1 MEEQHTTIRLELD
14 EVRRLTGPNLLSND
28 AGAIIDVFIEG
39 IDPQT
44 VVDCWHKH
52 LHTIEQQLN
61 WNENTYVR
69 FYEGGASM
77 SISAPIDLL
86 YSACDVI
93 ELAWECCVLDFNKRY
108 SLPSDTP
115 ALANF
120 SSRVDELKTAIIEER
135 NPALIAFVNA
145 ATDNNVRCLVDD
157 DEVSLGTGTS
167 AQTWPIDSLPDTK
180 EVEWQSFRDIP
191 LALITGTNGKSTS
204 VRLAAQIAKAANLN
218 AGVTSTDFI
227 KVGEQIIDEGDY
239 SGPGGARMLLRD
251 NRTEIA
257 FLEVA
262 RGGLL
267 RRGLPVYQANAA
279 LVTNVASD
287 HLGQYGINTVDEIA
301 QVKLMVAKAIRDG
314 DTLVLNADDER
325 LVKFSDSSSTS
336 ICWFSKRADNP
347 QIVQAKATGRA
358 CVYADNNQIMYFDGA
373 AAESLAQIDLIPMT
387 VKGTALHNLE
397 NALGVVGLCK
407 SMGIES
413 EAISQGLFDFE
424 SNASDNPGRTNIYT
438 RGDATIIVDFAH
450 NPHSMQAVINMAL
463 GLKQKND
470 YSEVTVLF
478 GHAGD
483 RTNLD
488 ITNVADAV
496 IALQPDTY
504 ILTELDKYLRGRHF
518 GEISDVVE
526 QHLLANGVKQ
536 AQIKRA
542 DSPLKGTKIALS
554 QSVAND
560 GVGEVKGKDT
570 KDDTNDK
577 TIKGKTSLILLF
589 ALAEREAI
597 QALIEST

>member
-1 MEEQHTTIRLELD
+1 MNDQHTILKLELD

-44 VVDCWHKH
+44 VVDGWRKH
-52 LHTIEQQLN
+52 LKFIQQQLK

-93 ELAWECCVLDFNKRY
+93 ELAWECCVFDFSKRY
-108 SLPSDTP
+108 SLQSETVPPVTLSNRIDELQTAISEEKKP
-115 ALANF
+115 AL
-120 SSRVDELKTAIIEER
+120 L
-135 NPALIAFVNA
+135 ALVKA
-145 ATDNNVRCLVDD
+145 AEDNNVRCLVDD
-157 DEVSLGTGTS
+157 DEVSLGTGKT
-167 AQTWPIDSLPDTK
+167 AQTWPIDSFPQDSDVKWNTF
-180 EVEWQSFRDIP
+180 SDIP

-204 VRLAAQIAKAANLN
+204 VRLAAQIAKAANIN

-227 KVGEQIIDEGDY
+227 KVGDHIIDEGDY

-267 RRGLPVYQANAA
+267 RRGLPVFHANAA

-301 QVKLMVAKAIRDG
+301 QVKLMVAKAISEG

-325 LVKFSDSSSTS
+325 LVKFADSSSTS
-336 ICWFSKRADNP
+336 ICWFSQHADNP
-347 QIVQAKATGRA
+347 KILEAKEYGRVCVYTESNQIV
-358 CVYADNNQIMYFDGA
+358 YFDGEK
-373 AAESLAQIDLIPMT
+373 AESLAQIDVIPMT
-387 VKGTALHNLE
+387 VKGTALHNIE

-407 SMGIES
+407 SMGIKS
-413 EAISQGLFDFE
+413 EAISQGLVDFE
-424 SNASDNPGRTNIYT
+424 SNASDNPGRTNIHR
-438 RGDATIIVDFAH
+438 RGDTTVIVDFAH
-450 NPHSMQAVINMAL
+450 NPHGMQAVINMAR

-470 YSEVTVLF
+470 YNKVTVMF

-483 RTNLD
+483 RSNLD
-488 ITNVADAV
+488 ITSVTDAV
-496 IALQPDTY
+496 IAIQPDTY
-504 ILTELDKYLRGRHF
+504 ILTELEKYLRGREF

-526 QHLLANGVKQ
+526 QHLLANGVNKTH
-536 AQIKRA
+536 IKRA
-542 DSPLKGTKIALS
+542 NSPLEGTKIALS
-554 QSVAND
+554 DSSTKEA
-560 GVGEVKGKDT
+560 VGNVKSKEE
-570 KDDTNDK
+570 K
-577 TIKGKTSLILLF
+577 KGTSLILLF
-589 ALAEREAI
+589 ALDEREAI

>member
-1 MEEQHTTIRLELD
+1 MDEQHTVIKLELD

-39 IDPQT
+39 IYPQT
-44 VVDCWHKH
+44 VVDCWQKH
-52 LHTIEQQLN
+52 LHLIQQQLK
-61 WNENTYVR
+61 WNENRHVR
-69 FYEGGASM
+69 FYDGGASM

-93 ELAWECCVLDFNKRY
+93 ELAWECSVLELSEHY
-108 SLPSDTP
+108 SMQSDTP
-115 ALANF
+115 AQVNF
-120 SSRVDELKTAIIEER
+120 SQRIDELQSTIIEEK
-135 NPALIAFVNA
+135 NPALIAFIEA

-157 DEVSLGTGTS
+157 DDVSLGTGIT
-167 AQTWPIDSLPDTK
+167 AQTWPIDSLPNAN
-180 EVEWQSFRDIP
+180 EIEWKSFSDIP
-191 LALITGTNGKSTS
+191 IALITGTNGKSTS
-204 VRLAAQIAKAANLN
+204 VRLAAQIAKAAKINS
-218 AGVTSTDFI
+218 GVTSTDFI
-227 KVGEQIIDEGDY
+227 KVGDHIIDEGDY

-267 RRGLPVYQANAA
+267 RRGLPVYRANAA

-301 QVKLMVAKAIRDG
+301 QVKLMVGKAIGDG

-325 LVKFSDSSSTS
+325 LVRCANGSSTS
-336 ICWFSKRADNP
+336 ICWFSKHADNP
-347 QIVQAKATGRA
+347 QIAKAKEMGRA
-358 CVYADNNQIMYFDGA
+358 CVYAENNHIVYFNGEASDII
-373 AAESLAQIDLIPMT
+373 AQIDLIPMT
-387 VKGTALHNLE
+387 VKGAAVHNIE

-413 EAISQGLFDFE
+413 NAITQGLFDFE
-424 SNASDNPGRTNIYT
+424 SSASDNPGRTNIYSK
-438 RGDATIIVDFAH
+438 GNATIIVDFAH

-470 YSEVTVLF
+470 YDEIKVLF

-488 ITNVADAV
+488 ITSVADAV
-496 IALQPDTY
+496 IALRPDTY
-504 ILTELDKYLRGRHF
+504 ILTELEKYLRGRNL
-518 GEISDVVE
+518 GEISDIVE
-526 QHLLANGVKQ
+526 QHLLANGVTQ

-542 DSPLKGTKIALS
+542 DSPLEGTKIALS
-554 QSVAND
+554 HSVASGGSGD
-560 GVGEVKGKDT
+560 LKGKD
-570 KDDTNDK
+570 DNNAN

-597 QALIEST
+597 QALIES